1 MEYRRRTKSGD
12 WKWIRSI
19 GKIVEFDKDGTPLK
33 MSGTHTDI
41 SDIKLAEK
49 ELKVSEENFKNL
61 VESMPEGYYKSTPQ
75 GKFIYVNPAMVNMFG
90 YDSSEELM
98 SVHIPSELYFQEE
111 DRTKFNAPRDGFNS
125 VSEMYRMKKKDG
137 SEIWLED
144 FSRYTRNDKGEII
157 LHEGVCRDVTTR
169 KKINEE
175 LISAKEKAEELSR
188 IKSNFLANM
197 SHELRTPM
205 VGILGF
211 SEVLK
216 NSLEDEEF
224 RHYADVI
231 HKGGTRLMDTLNLIL
246 NISAIESDKINIE
259 FNEFDLVSEIKEV
272 VEVFEKTAIQKG
284 LSLKVESGFESK
296 LINSDK
302 KIVHQI
308 LSNLVNNSIKYTF
321 KGSILITVDDVVKNN
336 KLYAGIHIIDTGIGI
351 PEDKLDLIWEDF
363 RQVSEGLTR
372 GFEGT
377 GLGLSITKRFIQKL
391 GGEIFVESSKP
402 GFGTTFTVL
411 FPLNEYR
418 KDNSL
423 SNRKL
428 QTESNFKEEKQTV
441 EFKKTESLPNALFVD
456 DDIMSIDLVKILIKP
471 VCNLDIAVNGIE
483 AVEKAKAKKYDI
495 ILMDINLGKDI
506 DGLET
511 TELIRTIRGY
521 EKTPVVAVTAL
532 AMKDDKEDFLN
543 KGCTHYISKP
553 FLKDDFVSLIKK
565 VLSEN
570 KNLK

>member
-1 MEYRRRTKSGD
+1 MNVY
-12 WKWIRSI
+12 
-19 GKIVEFDKDGTPLK
+19 
-33 MSGTHTDI
+33 
-41 SDIKLAEK
+41 
-49 ELKVSEENFKNL
+49 
-61 VESMPEGYYKSTPQ
+61 
-75 GKFIYVNPAMVNMFG
+75 
-90 YDSSEELM
+90 
-98 SVHIPSELYFQEE
+98 IPSELYFQEE
-111 DRTKFNAPRDGFNS
+111 DRTQFNVPREGFNS
-125 VSEMYRMKKKDG
+125 VSELYRMKKKDG

-144 FSRYTRNDKGEII
+144 FSRYTRNDKGDII
-157 LHEGVCRDVTTR
+157 MHEGVCRDVTTR
-169 KKINEE
+169 KKTDEE
-175 LISAKEKAEELSR
+175 LIKAKENAEELSR
-188 IKSNFLANM
+188 IKTNFLANM

-224 RHYADVI
+224 RHYAEVI

-259 FNEFDLVSEIKEV
+259 YSEFDLVSEIEEV
-272 VEVFEKTAIQKG
+272 VEVFEKTAIQKN
-284 LSLKVESGFESK
+284 LSLKIESGVERK
-296 LINSDK
+296 LIKSDK

-321 KGSILITVDDVVKNN
+321 KGSILIKVDEVFNNN
-336 KLYAGIHIIDTGIGI
+336 KLYAGVHIIDSGIGI
-351 PEDKLDLIWEDF
+351 PADKLDLIWEDF

-377 GLGLSITKRFIQKL
+377 GLGLSITKRFIEKL
-391 GGEIFVESSKP
+391 GGEIFVESSQP
-402 GFGTTFTVL
+402 GIGTTFTVL
-411 FPLNEYR
+411 FPLREDR
-418 KDNSL
+418 KDDFLNQ
-423 SNRKL
+423 RKS
-428 QTESNFKEEKQTV
+428 QTGNNFKEDKQTI
-441 EFKKTESLPNALFVD
+441 ELKNTETLPNALFVD
-456 DDIMSIDLVKILIKP
+456 DDTMSIDLVKILIKP

-483 AVEKAKAKKYDI
+483 AIEKAKTKRYDI

-511 TELIRTIRGY
+511 TQLIRTIRGY

-532 AMKDDKEDFLN
+532 AMKHDKEDFLN
-543 KGCTHYISKP
+543 QGCTHYISKP
-553 FLKDDFVSLIKK
+553 FLRDDFVSLIRT